1 MQIKGN
7 TWFILA
13 FSALLATGPIGCGKK
28 EGIGER
34 TGKAL
39 DEAAAEMKK
48 DAEEVGEAIK
58 EGAEEVEEAVKKG
71 AQQAEEAIE
80 DVTEE

>member
-1 MQIKGN
+1 MQAKGN

-13 FSALLATGPIGCGKK
+13 FSALLASGPIGCSKG

-39 DEAAAEMKK
+39 DEAAEELEK
-48 DAEEVGEAIK
+48 DAEEVGEAIE
-58 EGAEEVEEAVKKG
+58 EGAEEVEDAVKKG
-71 AQQAEEAIE
+71 AEQAEEAIE
-80 DVTEE
+80 DVGE